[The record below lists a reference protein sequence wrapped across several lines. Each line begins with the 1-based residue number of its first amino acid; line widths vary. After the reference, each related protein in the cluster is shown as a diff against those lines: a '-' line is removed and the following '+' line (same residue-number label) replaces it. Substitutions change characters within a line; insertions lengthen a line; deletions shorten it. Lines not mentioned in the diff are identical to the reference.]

1 MVKKTVQ
8 NNSVRGILL
17 KGVFWRILF
26 IEVVLLVYS
35 LFYRWFAE
43 DAGMADLFWYAV
55 RIMILVAIIIAFMM
69 VTLKSFLT
77 HKIIAPLEA
86 IARANKE
93 IEADFSKDP
102 GIHLKEK
109 LPDEIAGIVSSR
121 TSMLNRIIAVSN
133 ERLKLVALV
142 KKTFGRYLSEKVVD
156 QILSSPQGQ
165 EIGGSRRTVTVLM
178 SDLRGFTSLSESRD
192 PRQMV
197 QLLNQYLER
206 MSTIIIHYD
215 GIIDEIIGDAVL
227 AVFGA
232 PEPHDNDPERA
243 VACAVEMQNSLDGLN
258 RELADQGFPPLE
270 MGIGINTGEVILGNI
285 GSHLRMKYG
294 IVGDTV
300 NRASR
305 IEANSLGGQVLL
317 GETTYN
323 EVASLVTAG
332 PAKTKMMKGMKQPL
346 VFYLVT
352 AIKTRGRNLSLPVVM
367 IRQTGLGINLPFQCW
382 VIRGKS
388 IDPLP
393 FSGETVSMDD
403 HGMEVVMHRSV
414 EPFTDVKIQFDF
426 CLEAH
431 CFEAIYAKCTEIQAS
446 GGKYRCRL
454 RITAME
460 EKDRTIVQKWMAEAA
475 VG

>member
-1 MVKKTVQ
+1 MGKKTIK
-8 NNSVRGILL
+8 NNSVRTILL

-26 IEVVLLVYS
+26 IEGVLLVYS
-35 LFYRWFAE
+35 LFYRWVAE

-55 RIMILVAIIIAFMM
+55 RIMLLVVIIIAFMM
-69 VTLKSFLT
+69 VTLKRFLT

-86 IARANKE
+86 IARANRE
-93 IEADFSKDP
+93 IEADFSRDP
-102 GIHLKEK
+102 GITLKEK
-109 LPDEIAGIVSSR
+109 PPDEIAGIVSSR

-133 ERLKLVALV
+133 QRLKLVDLV

-165 EIGGSRRTVTVLM
+165 ELGGSRRTVTVLM

-206 MSTIIIHYD
+206 MSTIILRHD

-232 PEPHDNDPERA
+232 PDPHDNDPERA
-243 VACAVEMQNSLDGLN
+243 VVCAVEMQNSLADLN
-258 RELADQGFPPLE
+258 SKLADQGFLPLE

-285 GSHLRMKYG
+285 GSPLRMKYG

-317 GETTYN
+317 GETTYR

-332 PAKTKMMKGMKQPL
+332 PAKTKMMKGMKKPL
-346 VFYLVT
+346 VFYSVT
-352 AIKTRGRNLSLPVVM
+352 AITTRGRDLRVLVSLP
-367 IRQTGLGINLPFQCW
+367 RQNGLEISLPFQCW
-382 VIRGKS
+382 IVRNKA
-388 IDPLP
+388 IDPVSL
-393 FSGETVSMDD
+393 FGETVSMDD
-403 HGMEVVMHRSV
+403 HRMEVVTSRSLD
-414 EPFTDVKIQFDF
+414 PFTDVKIQFDF

-431 CFEAIYAKCTEIQAS
+431 CFEAIYAKCTECQA
-446 GGKYRCRL
+446 GGEKNRCKL

-460 EKDRTIVQKWMAEAA
+460 EKDRAIVKQWMAEAT